1 MGIVPGFGL
10 CEDICRRT
18 ERFFMTM
25 KSHPV
30 TKYII
35 SGLMFINYYTQDFY
49 QKANIYGRELYYKY
63 IDTKYEVLSIRKAEE
78 HGIEIDTMYY
88 SNYKT
93 DQYLTLKSNTFT
105 FTEHSLQDPV
115 TKKFLSDMLE
125 YRNPMLSA
133 ILAIKDKVN
142 NNEFSIEVNKIL
154 EPFMFPGNTILGSK
168 HFLVYL
174 IHTYYT
180 MFDKNNDDSKTCI
193 ALENIENLK
202 DFSISLTYITL
213 DEVGITTIPEMCDT
227 KWKLSITDENKISL
241 ELE

>member
-1 MGIVPGFGL
+1 MGIVPGFAL
-10 CEDICRRT
+10 CEDICQCA
-18 ERFFMTM
+18 ERFFMRIQ
-25 KSHPV
+25 SHHM
-30 TKYII
+30 TQYII

-63 IDTKYEVLSIRKAEE
+63 IDTEYENLSIRKAEE
-78 HGIEIDTMYY
+78 HGIEVDTMYY

-93 DQYLTLKSNTFT
+93 DQYLTLKSNSFT

-115 TKKFLSDMLE
+115 TKQFLSGMLE
-125 YRNPMLSA
+125 YRNPLLSA

-154 EPFMFPGNTILGSK
+154 EPFMFPGNTIFGSK
-168 HFLVYL
+168 NFLVYL
-174 IHTYYT
+174 IHTYYSK
-180 MFDKNNDDSKTCI
+180 FNKNNDDSKTCI
-193 ALENIENLK
+193 ALEKIENLK

-213 DEVGITTIPEMCDT
+213 DAVGITTIPEMCDT
-227 KWKLSITDENKISL
+227 KWKLSITDEKKVSL

>member
-1 MGIVPGFGL
+1 MGIIPGFGL

-63 IDTKYEVLSIRKAEE
+63 IDTEYENLSIRKAEE
-78 HGIEIDTMYY
+78 HGVEIDTMYY

-93 DQYLTLKSNTFT
+93 DQYLTLKSNSFI

-115 TKKFLSDMLE
+115 TKKFLSGMLE

-154 EPFMFPGNTILGSK
+154 EPFMF
-168 HFLVYL
+168 
-174 IHTYYT
+174 
-180 MFDKNNDDSKTCI
+180 
-193 ALENIENLK
+193 
-202 DFSISLTYITL
+202 
-213 DEVGITTIPEMCDT
+213 
-227 KWKLSITDENKISL
+227 
-241 ELE
+241 